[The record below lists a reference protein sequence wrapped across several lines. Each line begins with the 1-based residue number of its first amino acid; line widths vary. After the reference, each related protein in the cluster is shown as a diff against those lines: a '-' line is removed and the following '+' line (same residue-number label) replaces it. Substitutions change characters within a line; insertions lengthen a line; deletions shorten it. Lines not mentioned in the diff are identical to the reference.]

1 MTETVTRPRRTPET
15 AAAVVTEFFDRYRHH
30 DVEAMTD
37 LCSLNADFFYVPF
50 EIWGKQRVL
59 RGDGKVRTVGKTLWR
74 GLINAFPDLTNEVR
88 SVSANDDGD
97 VVVQVDIG
105 GTQQLAWGFA
115 APTGRAYSEPHLF
128 IFRVGEDGLIDSVT
142 AYWDNAGI
150 SRQLGHNEVD

>member
-115 APTGRAYSEPHLF
+115 APTGRPYSEPHLF